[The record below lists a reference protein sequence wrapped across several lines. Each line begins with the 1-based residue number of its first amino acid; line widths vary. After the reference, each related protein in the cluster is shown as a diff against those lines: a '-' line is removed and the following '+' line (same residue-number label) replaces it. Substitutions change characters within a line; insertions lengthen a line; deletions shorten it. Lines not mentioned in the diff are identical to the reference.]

1 MITVNLITVKQI
13 LVSVVVAL
21 IMAKIITEAQIEQ
34 ARKDKMLLTMFVKAI
49 ILPSIFH
56 VFGGSIKDAM
66 RYLET
71 TLKMHSTRVGYKKIM
86 ESTDLKMVMYKIFP
100 ANRKK
105 TLFPT
110 KIALLFDEDGTV
122 VGYAGLSIMP
132 KNDADKLL
140 MNAYSI
146 FVKER
151 EKDSISEMAT
161 NNNVRGFMV
170 REGDTDT
177 LLGVVSDR
185 NKKAG
190 VISVVL
196 GTETTLDVATR
207 EFLCGTRIL
216 YI

>member
-1 MITVNLITVKQI
+1 MITITQL

-21 IMAKIITEAQIEQ
+21 IMAKIVTEMQIEQ
-34 ARKDKMLLTMFVKAI
+34 ARKDKMLLTMFVKEVV
-49 ILPSIFH
+49 LPSIFH
-56 VFGGSIKDAM
+56 VFGGSIKGSM
-66 RYLET
+66 TYLET
-71 TLKMHSTRVGYKKIM
+71 VLKMHSARIGYEKIM
-86 ESTDLKMVMYKIFP
+86 ESTDLKMVVYKIFP

-105 TLFPT
+105 TPCPT
-110 KIALLFDEDGTV
+110 KIVLLFDEEGTV

-140 MNAYSI
+140 MNAYSM
-146 FVKER
+146 FVKTR

-161 NNNVRGFMV
+161 NNNVRGFLV
-170 REGDTDT
+170 REDDTDT

-185 NKKAG
+185 NKKAA
-190 VISVVL
+190 ILSVVL
-196 GTETTLDVATR
+196 GTDTTLDVATR